1 MINEG
6 RQHVAMSSNIAHCKA
21 QITYSSDYMGNKEK
35 WSAET
40 PYFDSKYPTVL
51 KVKAAYFFFYNDVQE
66 DCVWIDSLTSYDKM
80 RNRSF
85 CE

>member
-1 MINEG
+1 MIMINEG

-51 KVKAAYFFFYNDVQE
+51 KVKAAFFF
-66 DCVWIDSLTSYDKM
+66 L
-80 RNRSF
+80 
-85 CE
+85 